1 MSTAFKQA
9 LESAYGFLQDRPGQ
23 SDNDPSQFLSSAASQ
38 LKDLGRRE
46 FDSSAEMPEL
56 INQAR
61 YSLPDQANSN
71 SGPGTFND
79 MPGSIRKDYKPS
91 TFKPEAY
98 KPSTFKPDR
107 SEGPGSGNSYSSEN
121 PGFFYGTQRETDIHQ
136 RAAQLSDQA
145 QEIQSIG
152 LQNLKNWNY
161 QNGNVES

>member
-1 MSTAFKQA
+1 MSTAFDKA
-9 LESAYGFLQDRPGQ
+9 LESAYGFLENRPGQ

-38 LKDLGRRE
+38 LKDLGRKE
-46 FDSSAEMPEL
+46 FASEMEMPEL
-56 INQAR
+56 VNQAR
-61 YSLPDQANSN
+61 SWLSDQAGSN
-71 SGPGTFND
+71 SGPGTFD
-79 MPGSIRKDYKPS
+79 QMPGSVRNS
-91 TFKPEAY
+91 Y

-161 QNGNVES
+161 QNGNVGQ

>member
-1 MSTAFKQA
+1 MSTAFDKA
-9 LESAYGFLQDRPGQ
+9 LESAYGFLENRPGQ

-38 LKDLGRRE
+38 LKDLGRKE
-46 FDSSAEMPEL
+46 FASEMEMPEL
-56 INQAR
+56 ANQAR
-61 YSLPDQANSN
+61 SWLSDQAGSN
-71 SGPGTFND
+71 SGPGTFNQ
-79 MPGSIRKDYKPS
+79 MPGSVRNS
-91 TFKPEAY
+91 Y

-161 QNGNVES
+161 QNGNVGQ